1 MQYAPGMRV
10 VIRDEEWVVKKVENN
25 PLGKQ
30 TLHVQGISKL
40 VKGRDSIFLSDLE
53 ESISVIHPSETQFV
67 IDDSS
72 HYIKSRLYIE
82 SQWRQQIPTDSRIHI
97 GQDAAMD
104 LMKFQLEPAQMALK
118 KPRQRILIAD
128 TTGLGKT
135 LEAGILM
142 SELIARGKGKRILVV
157 TVKSMMLQFQK
168 EMWNRFTIPLTRLDS
183 AKIQKLR
190 SQIPSNYNPFSYFD
204 KAIVSID
211 TLKRDIEYRTHLE
224 NAYWDIIVIDEAQNV
239 AERGDSLAQ
248 RARLARLLSKRS
260 DTLILLSATPHDGK
274 PRSFASLMRMLDPT
288 AIADVDHYTK
298 EDIEGLC
305 IRRFK
310 KDIKNQASTDT
321 FKESHFIKE
330 HIKASEKEEIAFE
343 MIGNMELKMDEDAK
357 KHGGQLFRILLV
369 KSLFSSP
376 AACIKTVGERLKK
389 LYKKYPNGEFPDIL
403 ILERFKQALEQI
415 DVDSFTRY
423 NKLVQLLMSPEYGW
437 DPTKTDDRVVIFTER
452 IETMKFIAQH
462 LKESLKQMN
471 LSRDAIQE
479 ISGNMSDNEQQAI
492 VDEFGRKDSPIRVL
506 VGSDVVSEGINLH
519 YLSHRMIH
527 FDIPWSL
534 MVFQQRNGRIDRYGQ
549 EQTPDIRYLFVDT
562 DNSNIQGDV
571 RILEILTDKES
582 KARENIGDPASLLNL
597 YDQEAEEQYMMDKI
611 SSGITADEFGSELDK
626 TIDEF
631 DPFEL
636 LMSSDDSEE
645 PETTHDPTL
654 YDDLEY
660 LDASFRHMSEIG
672 EGTTIRPMS
681 STTGIELTM
690 NADLSKRMTAILPEE
705 TLSKGDIVFLSN
717 DKGYCMESMV
727 RGRSKNILESSW
739 PDVQYLWKLH
749 PIFDWINDKN
759 GILFGRQQAP
769 VIGTRALSKGSM
781 IYLVSGSIPNRKSTP
796 LVDQWFG
803 IYVSPIGGR
812 QVRTMQEALKL
823 AGFQNEIPNEGLV
836 NEQDII
842 LVEQNKKHIIEK
854 AEDEMRKYFID
865 YQAQTQPLIEA
876 ELSKLSELRERHK
889 QHVHQMNLLN
899 EVMYTNKER
908 EVNKLFDEFDA
919 WVKDTL
925 TIENVPYI
933 RIIAAFV
940 GVN

>member
-25 PLGKQ
+25 TLGKQ
-30 TLHVQGISKL
+30 TLHVQGISRL

-53 ESISVIHPSETQFV
+53 DSIDVIQPSETQFV

-82 SQWRQQIPTDSRIHI
+82 SQWRQQIPTDNNIHI

-104 LMKFQLEPAQMALK
+104 LMNYQLEPAQMALN

-157 TVKSMMLQFQK
+157 TVKSMMMQFQK
-168 EMWNRFTIPLTRLDS
+168 EMWNRFTIPLVRLDS
-183 AKIQKLR
+183 ARIQRVR

-204 KAIVSID
+204 KAIISID

-239 AERGDSLAQ
+239 AERGGGIAQ
-248 RARLARLLSKRS
+248 RARLAKLLSKRS

-288 AIADVDHYTK
+288 AIADADNYTK
-298 EDIEGLC
+298 KDVEGLC

-310 KDIKNQASTDT
+310 KDIKNQASSDT
-321 FKESHFIKE
+321 FKEGRFVKE
-330 HIKASEKEEIAFE
+330 HIKASPKEEVVFE
-343 MIGNMELKMDEDAK
+343 QLGNMKLKMDEDSER
-357 KHGGQLFRILLV
+357 HGGQLFRILLV

-376 AACIKTVGERLKK
+376 AACRKTVEERLKK
-389 LYKKYPNGEFPDIL
+389 LYKKYPNGDFPDIQT
-403 ILERFKQALEQI
+403 LESFKKALEDI
-415 DVDSFTRY
+415 DIDSFSRY
-423 NKLVQLLMSPEYGW
+423 RKLIELLKSPEYGW
-437 DPTKTDDRVVIFTER
+437 DPSKSDDRVVIFTER
-452 IETMKFIAQH
+452 IETMKFIAEN
-462 LKESLKQMN
+462 LRESLKSFK
-471 LSRDAIQE
+471 LGKDAIRS
-479 ISGNMSDNEQQAI
+479 ISGDMSDHDQQMI
-492 VDEFGRKDSPIRVL
+492 VDEFGRKESPIRVL

-549 EQTPDIRYLFVDT
+549 EKTPDIRYLFVDT
-562 DNSNIQGDV
+562 QDKSIQGDV
-571 RILEILTDKES
+571 RILEILTEKEA

-597 YDQEAEEQYMMDKI
+597 YDQEAEEQVIMDKMN
-611 SSGITADEFGSELDK
+611 SGISAEQFGSELDK
-626 TIDEF
+626 VMDDF

-636 LMSSDDSEE
+636 LMSSEKSERPVIE
-645 PETTHDPTL
+645 HDKTLFNDLSYLSKSFDYLSET
-654 YDDLEY
+654 
-660 LDASFRHMSEIG
+660 G
-672 EGTTIRPMS
+672 EGISARPMEGTS
-681 STTGIELTM
+681 GLELEM
-690 NADLSKRMTAILPEE
+690 NSELSKRLKALLPEE
-705 TLSKGDIVFLSN
+705 AIVEGDVIYLCN
-717 DKGYCMESMV
+717 DKKYCMESMA
-727 RGRSKNILESSW
+727 RGRSKSIMESSW

-759 GILFGRQQAP
+759 GAIFKRQQAP
-769 VIGTRALSKGSM
+769 LIGVRGLKKGEM
-781 IYLVSGSIPNRKSTP
+781 IFIISGSIPNRKSTP
-796 LVDQWFG
+796 LVDKWFG
-803 IYVSPIGGR
+803 IYVSPKGGR
-812 QVRTMQEALKL
+812 QVRTMEESLTL
-823 AGFQNEIPNEGLV
+823 ASFHSEVPNEGLLTEDDV
-836 NEQDII
+836 KVADDVKE
-842 LVEQNKKHIIEK
+842 HIIKK
-854 AEDEMRKYFID
+854 ALEEMNGYFEE
-865 YQAQTQPLIEA
+865 YQSSTAPAIA
-876 ELSKLSELRERHK
+876 SELAKLSELKERHM
-889 QHVHQMNLLN
+889 QHVHQLNLLQ
-899 EVMYTNKER
+899 EIMYTNKER
-908 EVNKLFDEFDA
+908 EVNKLFDEFQE
-919 WVKDTL
+919 WVEDTM

-933 RIIAAFV
+933 RIIAVLA